1 MKRIAVIGA
10 GPGGIATGVKLK
22 AAGFDDFVIFEKSG
36 DVGGTWNHN
45 RYPGAACD
53 VKSHLYSFSFELN
66 PNWSRPYAEQPEIQA
81 YMRRT
86 AEKYGLIPHIR
97 FGTKVNGAR
106 WDEARSVWILDVGEG
121 EPFVADAV
129 ISALG
134 MFNDLNKPVI
144 EGLGSFEGTLF
155 HSAEWP
161 KDDNIA
167 GKRVGVI
174 GSAASAVQFVPEIAR
189 TAGQLYVFQRSA
201 NWVVPKD
208 DTPYTEE
215 ELRRFREDPSAMLA
229 IRKALYDELEGFIT
243 FANPEA
249 LAGAEAAGRQNLEVV
264 EDPETRRKLTPN
276 VPYGCQRPL
285 IHSLYYRAFNRPNVE
300 LVTEPIARITS
311 QGIVTRDDRERAVDT
326 IILATGFAA
335 NRYLAAIDVTGRGGV
350 KITDAW
356 KDGAQAYLGVMT
368 AGFPNLFMLYGPNTN
383 NGSILYMIER
393 QVDYAVKQLQRLEA
407 DGLAWIDVKP
417 DVQAAYNAA
426 LQEDLAKVSV
436 WQAGCS
442 NYYRGAGG
450 QIVTQWPHTMDAY
463 TQVTA
468 EPDRRHFTVQ
478 AVG

>member
-1 MKRIAVIGA
+1 MRRIAVIGA
-10 GPGGIATGVKLK
+10 GPGGITAGVKLK

-66 PNWSRPYAEQPEIQA
+66 PAWTRPYAEQPEIHA

-86 AEKYGLIPHIR
+86 AERHGLIPHIR
-97 FGTKVNGAR
+97 FNTKVEGAT
-106 WDEARSVWILDVGEG
+106 WDDARAVWLLDVGEG

-134 MFNDLNKPVI
+134 MFNDLNRPDI
-144 EGLGSFEGTLF
+144 AGLKDFKGTLF

-208 DTPYTEE
+208 DTPYTED
-215 ELRRFREDPSAMLA
+215 ELRTFREKPEAVRA
-229 IRKALYDELEGFIT
+229 IRQQLYDELENFIT
-243 FANPEA
+243 FADPEA
-249 LAGAEAAGRQNLEVV
+249 LAAAEAAGRQNLEVV
-264 EDPETRRKLTPN
+264 EDPETRRKLTPD

-300 LVTEPIARITS
+300 LVTDPIARITRD
-311 QGIVTRDDRERAVDT
+311 GIVTRDGKERAVDT

-350 KITDAW
+350 KIADAW
-356 KDGAQAYLGVMT
+356 DKGAQAYLGIMT

-407 DGLAWIDVKP
+407 DRLAWIDVRP
-417 DVQAAYNAA
+417 DVQKAYNAE
-426 LQEDLAKVSV
+426 LQNDLAKVSV

-450 QIVTQWPHTMDAY
+450 QIVTQWPHTMDRY
-463 TQVTA
+463 TKATA

-478 AVG
+478 AAG